1 MKDNKVLAYQDLPNG
16 CEYQHYNF
24 HLVLQFFVQLHPLLD
39 FGFEAIEVIYGQI
52 FCVFDD
58 VRAFLPAI
66 PEFSGLFLTK
76 AINTLM

>member
-39 FGFEAIEVIYGQI
+39 FGFEAIEVI
-52 FCVFDD
+52 
-58 VRAFLPAI
+58 
-66 PEFSGLFLTK
+66 
-76 AINTLM
+76 